1 MTSYL
6 LLGITLAIIAGI
18 MNGIFTLPM
27 RYMGRWAWENVWA
40 LFILVSCVIMPIV
53 VVRTTVPGFAEVLAG
68 VPHRAVALACVSGF
82 AWGFGAIMFGQ
93 GISAVG
99 ISMANTLVLAISA
112 SLGSFIPILLLAPE
126 RLHQSQGKAITLGAL
141 IGIAGIACC
150 GYAGFLKERSQKG
163 GAKVARGKMVGHARP
178 FAIGLLLCV
187 GSGLLSAVFN
197 IGYSAAQ
204 PVLATAIRMGHSA
217 FAGSNLI
224 WLLMLV
230 SGAVPNLCFCA
241 YLLHK
246 NRSWAKYREPG
257 AGHLYVLAIVMGL
270 LWGGN
275 TFVYGFASP
284 ALGKLGPAI
293 GWPLT
298 LITGLI
304 TANICGFSTGEWK
317 FTRIKEQR
325 WMAVGLVVLLVAIVA
340 LGWSSTLG

>member
-6 LLGITLAIIAGI
+6 VFGITLAVIAGV
-18 MNGIFTLPM
+18 MNGAFTLPM
-27 RYMGRWAWENVWA
+27 RYMGRWSWENVWA
-40 LFILVSCVIMPIV
+40 LFILVCCIIMPVLIAV
-53 VVRTTVPGFAEVLAG
+53 TTVPGFAQVIGRA
-68 VPHRAVALACVSGF
+68 PHRAVMSACISGF

-126 RLHQSQGKAITLGAL
+126 RLRQSEGKAITFGAM

-150 GYAGFLKERSQKG
+150 GYAGFLKERSQRSD
-163 GAKVARGKMVGHARP
+163 RGSDRGNMVGHVRP
-178 FAIGLLLCV
+178 FGTGLLLCA

-197 IGYSAAQ
+197 IGYSLAQ
-204 PVLATAIRMGHSA
+204 PLLTTAVQMGHGA

-224 WLLMLV
+224 WLLMLA
-230 SGAVPNLCFCA
+230 SGAVPNLGFCA
-241 YLLHK
+241 YLFQK
-246 NRSWAKYREPG
+246 NNSFGKYRE
-257 AGHLYVLAIVMGL
+257 AGVGNFYVLAILMAL
-270 LWGGN
+270 LWGGS

-284 ALGKLGPAI
+284 VLGKLGPAI

-304 TANICGFSTGEWK
+304 TANICGFATGEWK
-317 FTRIKEQR
+317 STQQR
-325 WMAVGLVVLLVAIVA
+325 ERQWMAAGLTVLLIAIVT